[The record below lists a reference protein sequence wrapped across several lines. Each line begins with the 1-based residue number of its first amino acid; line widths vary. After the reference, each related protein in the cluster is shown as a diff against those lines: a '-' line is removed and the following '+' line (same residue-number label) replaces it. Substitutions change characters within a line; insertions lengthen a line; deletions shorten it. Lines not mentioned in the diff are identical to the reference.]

1 MEQILSQFEKNTKKE
16 INNNLSQTDFKMDN
30 RHSNLR
36 NGDE

>member
-1 MEQILSQFEKNTKKE
+1 MEQIHSEFDKNTKKE

-36 NGDE
+36 KSGE